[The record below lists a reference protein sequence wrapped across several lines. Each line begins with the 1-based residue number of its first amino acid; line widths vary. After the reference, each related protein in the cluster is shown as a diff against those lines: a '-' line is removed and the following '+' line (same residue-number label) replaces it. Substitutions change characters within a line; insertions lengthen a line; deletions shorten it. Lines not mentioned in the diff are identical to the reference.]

1 MDDSKKDYSQIKP
14 TTSFNDLVRIMEI
27 LRVECPWDRK
37 QTHDSIKDLMVEE
50 IYETIEAIDKKDY
63 DELKKELGDLLLH
76 IVFHAEMA
84 REKSNFTID
93 DVIFHIQDKLIRRHP
108 HVFSDTIASTEEKV
122 VSNWEKIKQNE
133 SDRKSVLSGVPATL
147 PALIRAQRMQEK
159 ASGVGFDWKEWEPAW
174 DKLNEEIGEFK
185 QHLLDGDSNRMA
197 DEFGDVLFSM
207 VNVGRLL
214 KLNAEDSLRLTN
226 NKFQMRFAYIE
237 ERLAENG
244 LKPHEV
250 DMETLDKLWDLAK
263 LRNSNLGN

>member
-1 MDDSKKDYSQIKP
+1 MDDSKKDYSHIKP

-37 QTHDSIKDLMVEE
+37 QTHESIKDLMVEE
-50 IYETIEAIDKKDY
+50 IYETIEAIDNKDY

-84 REKSNFTID
+84 KEKSHFTIE
-93 DVIFHIQDKLIRRHP
+93 DVIFQIQEKLIRRHP
-108 HVFSDTIASTEEKV
+108 HVFSDTIASTEDKV

-133 SDRKSVLSGVPATL
+133 TDRKSVLSGVPATL

-159 ASGVGFDWKEWEPAW
+159 ASGVGFDWKEWRPAW
-174 DKLNEEIGEFK
+174 DKLNEEIEEFK
-185 QHLLDGDSNRMA
+185 QHLLDGDSNQMA

-214 KLNAEDSLRLTN
+214 KINAEDSLRLTN
-226 NKFQMRFAYIE
+226 NKFQMRFTFIE
-237 ERLAENG
+237 KKLAESG

-250 DMETLDKLWDLAK
+250 DLETLDKLWEQAK
-263 LRNSNLGN
+263 FKNSHQDN

>member
-1 MDDSKKDYSQIKP
+1 MNDSKKDYHHIKP
-14 TTSFNDLVRIMEI
+14 TNSFQDLVKIMEI

-37 QTHDSIKDLMVEE
+37 QTHESIKDLMVEE
-50 IYETIEAIDKKDY
+50 IYETIEAIDNKDY

-84 REKSNFTID
+84 REKSRFTID
-93 DVIFHIQDKLIRRHP
+93 EVIYHIQEKLIRRHP
-108 HVFSDTIASTEEKV
+108 HVFADSVASTEEKV
-122 VSNWEKIKQNE
+122 VSNWEKIKQDEKN
-133 SDRKSVLSGVPATL
+133 RKSVLSGVPSTL

-174 DKLNEEIGEFK
+174 EKLNEEIDEFK
-185 QHLLDGDSNRMA
+185 QHLKDEDFTRLS

-226 NKFQMRFAYIE
+226 NKFQSRFEYIE
-237 ERLAENG
+237 QKLAQKG

-250 DMETLDKLWDLAK
+250 DLETMDVLWNEAKILHVDKSK
-263 LRNSNLGN
+263 